1 MVVGGGRR
9 AQVIGLSEE
18 VIHWEDLGT
27 GARVERPRLQ
37 RPLYVSPTIQSGATL
52 RPTGDHLPKRLS
64 V

>member
-18 VIHWEDLGT
+18 VIHWEDLGA

-37 RPLYVSPTIQSGATL
+37 RPLYVGPTIQS
-52 RPTGDHLPKRLS
+52 
-64 V
+64 